1 MTTEKARKLLGDY
14 AKSLSDQEVDDI
26 IACFNALIEVGLR
39 QFERKYKVEVSINK
53 SKKLDQES
61 L

>member
-14 AKSLSDQEVDDI
+14 ANNLSDQEVEDI
-26 IACFNALIEVGLR
+26 ISCFNALIEVGLR

-53 SKKLDQES
+53 SKKLNQES

>member
-14 AKSLSDQEVDDI
+14 ARNLSDQEVEDI